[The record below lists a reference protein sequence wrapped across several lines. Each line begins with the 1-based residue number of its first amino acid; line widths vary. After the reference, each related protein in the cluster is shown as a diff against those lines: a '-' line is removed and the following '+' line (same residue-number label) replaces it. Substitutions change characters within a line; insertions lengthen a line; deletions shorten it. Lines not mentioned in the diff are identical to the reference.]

1 MNRRLLG
8 KLLYLVGS
16 LCFLAGTLLT
26 LNDD

>member
-1 MNRRLLG
+1 MSRRLLSR
-8 KLLYLVGS
+8 LLYLVGS